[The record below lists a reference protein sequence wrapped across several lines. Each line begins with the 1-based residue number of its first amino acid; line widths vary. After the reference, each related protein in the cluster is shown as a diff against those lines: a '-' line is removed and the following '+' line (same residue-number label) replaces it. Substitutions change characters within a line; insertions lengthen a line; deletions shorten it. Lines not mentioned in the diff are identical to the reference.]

1 MKYNSLFDV
10 VGPIMIGPSSSH
22 TAGACKI
29 GYVARLIFGRA
40 PSRVDF
46 YLHGSF
52 ASTYKGHGTDKAL
65 IAGVLGFL
73 PDDERIRDAYTL
85 AHKSHLDFAFYKKD
99 LGDDIHSNSV
109 MVVLK
114 DQEGQL
120 SIIASSVGGGNIL
133 VTEIDHMPVGFTAEQ
148 HTLITLHKD
157 KAGIIS
163 NITRLIA
170 TYNINIGKMQ
180 VSRDKRKE
188 RAIGWIEVD
197 KKIPECLVREL
208 RKIEDILVV
217 RVINLGEDE
226 DNV

>member
-10 VGPIMIGPSSSH
+10 IGPIMIGPSSSH

-29 GYVARLIFGRA
+29 GYVSRLIFGRS

-65 IAGVLGFL
+65 IAGVLGCL

-85 AHKSHLDFAFYKKD
+85 AQKSQLDFAFHKKD

-109 MVVLK
+109 MVVLQ
-114 DQEGQL
+114 DQKGQV
-120 SIIASSVGGGNIL
+120 SIIASSIGGGNIF
-133 VTEIDHMPVGFTAEQ
+133 VSAIDNMSVGFTVDH

-163 NITRLIA
+163 QITKLIA
-170 TYNINIGKMQ
+170 NYNINIGKMQ
-180 VSRDKRKE
+180 VSRDKRKK
-188 RAIGWIEVD
+188 RAIAWIEVD
-197 KKIPECLVREL
+197 KQIPTDLSHEL
-208 RKIEDILVV
+208 QSIDDILEV
-217 RVINLGEDE
+217 RIINLGDDE